1 MQICQFWSLLL
12 VNVAYISYKCCFNI
26 MKVTKDSKV
35 ATLEAELHAKDAEIQ
50 RLKEEPRVNVSE
62 SSVRRHSS
70 TQVSQTHV

>member
-1 MQICQFWSLLL
+1 
-12 VNVAYISYKCCFNI
+12 

-35 ATLEAELHAKDAEIQ
+35 ATLQAELDAKDAEIQ